1 MLLFWQCAIIFVLV
15 ANNYSNGNRSQN
27 IVIDWE
33 PKILGFGFWKSC
45 MWRIFLS
52 VLHISWC
59 HNLALHPFCSDWL
72 RICTQIV
79 DFGTQSVTNWHHK
92 LLLYTSICSFQA
104 MHWFYLEEKTK
115 KIYLSLST
123 YLCINLGK
131 YLMIE
136 TCK

>member
-27 IVIDWE
+27 IVIYWE
-33 PKILGFGFWKSC
+33 PKILGFGFWKWC
-45 MWRIFLS
+45 MWRIFLPKCYIF
-52 VLHISWC
+52 HDDT
-59 HNLALHPFCSDWL
+59 NLAKNEEKFCSSCFTPILYSDWL
-72 RICTQIV
+72 RICTQRV
-79 DFGTQSVTNWHHK
+79 DFGTLSVTNWHHK

-123 YLCINLGK
+123 YV
-131 YLMIE
+131 
-136 TCK
+136 